1 MRRLMILPIVLMAS
15 LGSLSAA
22 LSHVDF
28 RGFQIT
34 AQRGGIQ
41 EVSITPIEATSLDDT
56 EGIPFD
62 LEDESVEY
70 SAATNAVVGKR
81 HIANWSMYSNFAYP
95 KVTIDAP
102 HLKHE
107 GTGKEVSYQMAFYYQ
122 FSIGDGKMA
131 DGNIIVDSGDDLY
144 DSSLDLG
151 CKWNDYNVPVNFT
164 DRPVRLMLGDE
175 NVKDDS
181 EYPSGRYSAVVTVTI
196 SGT

>member
-34 AQRGGIQ
+34 AQRGPIQ
-41 EVSITPIEATSLDDT
+41 EVSITPIEATSLDDI

-81 HIANWSMYSNFAYP
+81 HIANWSMYSNSKDP

-107 GTGKEVSYQMAFYYQ
+107 GTGVTVPYQMAFYFQ
-122 FSIGDGKMA
+122 FPDEEGKMI
-131 DGNIIVDSGDDLY
+131 DGNIIVHSGTIY
-144 DSSLDLG
+144 DSSRDEDRLW
-151 CKWNDYNVPVNFT
+151 KDYTVNFT
-164 DRPVRLMLGDE
+164 DRPVRLMLGNE

-181 EYPSGRYSAVVTVTI
+181 VYPPGRYSAVVTVTI

>member
-1 MRRLMILPIVLMAS
+1 MRRLMAISIVLLAS
-15 LGSLSAA
+15 FGLSSVT
-22 LSHVDF
+22 LSPVDY

-41 EVSITPIEATSLDDT
+41 EVSITPIEATSLEDDN
-56 EGIPFD
+56 GIPFD
-62 LEDESVEY
+62 LEAENVEY
-70 SAATNAVVGKR
+70 SSVTNAVIGKR
-81 HIANWSMYSNFAYP
+81 HIANWSLYSNFSYP

-102 HLKHE
+102 HLRHE
-107 GTGKEVSYQMAFYYQ
+107 GTGAEVPYQMAFYYQ

-131 DGNIIVDSGDDLY
+131 DGSIIVDSGDDLY

-164 DRPVRLMLGDE
+164 DRPVRLMLGDV

-181 EYPSGRYSAVVTVTI
+181 EYPPGRYSAVVTVTI